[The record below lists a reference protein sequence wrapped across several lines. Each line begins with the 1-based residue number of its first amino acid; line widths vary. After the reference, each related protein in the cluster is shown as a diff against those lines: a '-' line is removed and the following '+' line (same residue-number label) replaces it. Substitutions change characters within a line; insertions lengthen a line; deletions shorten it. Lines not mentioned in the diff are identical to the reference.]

1 MAVALR
7 LKRFGRT
14 HRPFYRIEAIEK
26 RNARNGR
33 SLETVGYY
41 DPMVADADKRV
52 VLKTDRVQF
61 WLDRGARPS
70 QTVTSFFRKLDL
82 KWGNPAK
89 KNRKT
94 LQRKRRAARKAAK

>member
-7 LKRFGRT
+7 LKRYGRT

-26 RNARNGR
+26 RNARNGK

-41 DPMVADADKRV
+41 DPMVEDPQKRV
-52 VLKTDRVQF
+52 NLKVDRIQF

-70 QTVTSFFRKLDL
+70 DTVTSFFRKADV
-82 KWGNPAK
+82 KWGTV
-89 KNRKT
+89 RKSRKS
-94 LQRKRRAARKAAK
+94 LQRKRRAARAAK